1 MAYDKRDIQAVC
13 KSGGEDG
20 SITLSAE
27 ELKELRPVV
36 KCVECRHRN
45 SSNGWCAVMGRYALD
60 DNWFCAAGQE

>member
-1 MAYDKRDIQAVC
+1 MTNEIYKRYVKAAE
-13 KSGGEDG
+13 KMG

-45 SSNGWCAVMGRYALD
+45 SSNGWCTVMGRYALD